1 VFDPP
6 VLPFGR
12 EIKKKGGAIAKSYQD
27 LVFETMAE
35 TEQTDVQTVHDS
47 LESGEDLTV
56 LDVREPGEWE
66 EAHIPQVKHLP
77 RDLLKY
83 QAEDEQLPNK
93 DARIV
98 IHCASGGRSALAA
111 KSLKEMGY
119 TNVANMEG
127 GINAWREKGYET
139 E

>member
-1 VFDPP
+1 M
-6 VLPFGR
+6 
-12 EIKKKGGAIAKSYQD
+12 AKSYQD
-27 LVFETMAE
+27 LVSEAKAE
-35 TEQTDVQTVHDS
+35 SEQTDVQTVHDS

-56 LDVREPGEWE
+56 LDVREPGEWK

-77 RDLLKY
+77 RNLLEY
-83 QAEDEQLPNK
+83 QADEQLPDK

>member
-1 VFDPP
+1 M
-6 VLPFGR
+6 
-12 EIKKKGGAIAKSYQD
+12 AKSYQD
-27 LVFETMAE
+27 LVSEAKAE

-47 LESGEDLTV
+47 LESGEDVTV

-77 RDLLKY
+77 RDLLEY
-83 QAEDEQLPNK
+83 QADEQLPNK

-98 IHCASGGRSALAA
+98 IHCASGGRSSLAA
-111 KSLKEMGY
+111 KFLKEMGY
-119 TNVANMEG
+119 TNVANMKG

>member
-1 VFDPP
+1 MFDPP
-6 VLPFGR
+6 VLPLGR
-12 EIKKKGGAIAKSYQD
+12 EITKKGGAIAKSYQD
-27 LVFETMAE
+27 LVSEAMAE
-35 TEQTDVQTVHDS
+35 TGQTDVQSVHDF

-77 RDLLKY
+77 RDLLEY
-83 QAEDEQLPNK
+83 QVDEQLPNK
-93 DARIV
+93 NARIV
-98 IHCASGGRSALAA
+98 IHCASGGRCALAT

-119 TNVANMEG
+119 TNVSNMKG

>member
-1 VFDPP
+1 M
-6 VLPFGR
+6 
-12 EIKKKGGAIAKSYQD
+12 AKSYQD
-27 LVFETMAE
+27 LVSEAKAE
-35 TEQTDVQTVHDS
+35 SEQTDVQTDVQTVHDS

-77 RDLLKY
+77 RDLLEY
-83 QAEDEQLPNK
+83 QADEQLPDK

-111 KSLKEMGY
+111 KSLKEMDY
-119 TNVANMEG
+119 TDVANMEG

>member
-1 VFDPP
+1 MFVPP
-6 VLPFGR
+6 VLPLGR
-12 EIKKKGGAIAKSYQD
+12 KITKKGGTIAKSYQD
-27 LVFETMAE
+27 LVSEAMAE

-77 RDLLKY
+77 RDLLEY
-83 QAEDEQLPNK
+83 QVDEQLPNK
-93 DARIV
+93 NARIV
-98 IHCASGGRSALAA
+98 IHCASGGRCALAT